1 MSSLEI
7 FSVSHITR
15 IIKSLLEENIPAIWV
30 EGEISNFKPHYSGH
44 LYFTLKDPD
53 AQISAVVW
61 KSRTSNLTF
70 DPEDGM
76 LVQAYGMIR
85 LYEKSG
91 RYQLD
96 IIRMQPA
103 GIGKLQLAF
112 EQLKQKLDAEGLFD
126 PSIKKGIPFFPE
138 KIGIVTSATGAAIK
152 DITNVIRR
160 RAPHVQLIVRN
171 AKVQGTGAAEDI
183 ANGIRE
189 FNQYGDVDLLIV
201 GRGGGSYEDLW
212 AFNEEVVARAIHE
225 SAIPVISAVGHEI
238 DFTISD
244 FVADL
249 RAPTPSAAAELAVS
263 DSRELRENIIL
274 IQNRITQLFLKKI
287 EFARERIRNIQTSYG
302 YKKPINDIRQYAMQV
317 DELSLKLEQSVSRKI
332 FQNKEYCNQIK
343 IRLRNLDPIK
353 VLERGYSISY
363 IEGRLI
369 KDIKKVNI
377 ESEMQTEIASG
388 MILSTVKQKKGKK
401 NVKTDQN
408 I

>member
-152 DITNVIRR
+152 DMTNVIRR

-225 SAIPVISAVGHEI
+225 SAVPVISAVGHEI

-249 RAPTPSAAAELAVS
+249 RAPTPSAAAELAVP

>member
-1 MSSLEI
+1 M
-7 FSVSHITR
+7 
-15 IIKSLLEENIPAIWV
+15 
-30 EGEISNFKPHYSGH
+30 
-44 LYFTLKDPD
+44 
-53 AQISAVVW
+53 
-61 KSRTSNLTF
+61 
-70 DPEDGM
+70 
-76 LVQAYGMIR
+76 
-85 LYEKSG
+85 
-91 RYQLD
+91 
-96 IIRMQPA
+96 
-103 GIGKLQLAF
+103 
-112 EQLKQKLDAEGLFD
+112 
-126 PSIKKGIPFFPE
+126 
-138 KIGIVTSATGAAIK
+138 
-152 DITNVIRR
+152 
-160 RAPHVQLIVRN
+160 
-171 AKVQGTGAAEDI
+171 
-183 ANGIRE
+183 
-189 FNQYGDVDLLIV
+189 
-201 GRGGGSYEDLW
+201 
-212 AFNEEVVARAIHE
+212 
-225 SAIPVISAVGHEI
+225 ISAVGHEI